1 MRRLPPLGALEAFV
15 VVAQRGTL
23 KAASADLHL
32 SISALSRRIQSLE
45 SHLGLPLFDRRDRV
59 FRLTIEGQTLLDS
72 LVPVFESMTHAFDS
86 VRKDGLESLRIGVLP
101 AFASGWL
108 LPRLARF
115 REAHPR
121 LEVVLDTTPS
131 PLSRLGT
138 GLEAAIVLSDRPEE
152 GLYVRPLPSQSLMA
166 VCAPQLTRGPRA
178 ITSPQ
183 DLSQHTLLVHRD
195 MPELLDAWLDGLDL
209 RDPGPKAVEYY
220 DSGPILLEAAA
231 HGLGV
236 ALAFDFMVP
245 ELLAS
250 GRLVRPFCDHVQS
263 PLNYFFACRPGAVN
277 GRGLKAFHDW
287 LFDELAN
294 DARTV
299 QHPAEE
305 PLPRPRI
312 LRAS

>member
-45 SHLGLPLFDRRDRV
+45 THLGLALFDRRDRIL
-59 FRLTIEGQTLLDS
+59 RLTLEGQTLLDS
-72 LVPVFESMTHAFDS
+72 LVPVFESMTHAFDA
-86 VRKDGLESLRIGVLP
+86 VRRDGLEALRIGVLP

-115 REAHPR
+115 RESHPK

-138 GLEAAIVLSDRPEE
+138 GLDAAIVLSDRAEE
-152 GLYVRPLPSQSLMA
+152 GLYVRPLPSQSLIT
-166 VCAPQLTRGPRA
+166 VCAPQLMVGPKA
-178 ITSPQ
+178 LITPQ
-183 DLSQHTLLVHRD
+183 DISKHTLLVHRD

-245 ELLAS
+245 EMLAL
-250 GRLVRPFCDHVQS
+250 GRLVRPFPEHVRS
-263 PLNYFFACRPGAVN
+263 PLNYYFACRQGAVA

-287 LFDELAN
+287 LFEELAS
-294 DARTV
+294 DVRTLHFPDEQTGPMHAV
-299 QHPAEE
+299 S
-305 PLPRPRI
+305 
-312 LRAS
+312 AS

>member
-23 KAASADLHL
+23 KAASTDLHL

-45 SHLGLPLFDRRDRV
+45 SHLGLALFDRRDRV

-72 LVPVFESMTHAFDS
+72 LVPVFESMIQAFDS
-86 VRKDGLESLRIGVLP
+86 VRRDGLEALRIGVLP

-115 REAHPR
+115 RQAHPR

-138 GLEAAIVLSDRPEE
+138 GLEAAIVLFDRPEE
-152 GLYVRPLPSQSLMA
+152 GLYVRPLPSQSLIA
-166 VCAPQLTRGPRA
+166 VCAPQLTQGARPIR
-178 ITSPQ
+178 SPA
-183 DLSQHTLLVHRD
+183 DLCDHTLMVHRD

-209 RDPGPKAVEYY
+209 RDAGPKAVEYY

-245 ELLAS
+245 QMLAS
-250 GRLVRPFCDHVQS
+250 GRLVRPFSDHVQS

-287 LFDELAN
+287 LFDELAS
-294 DARTV
+294 DAITL
-299 QHPAEE
+299 QHPGEDRVQ
-305 PLPRPRI
+305 LPA
-312 LRAS
+312 LAAS

>member
-23 KAASADLHL
+23 KAASTDLHL

-45 SHLGLPLFDRRDRV
+45 SHLGLALFDRRDRV

-72 LVPVFESMTHAFDS
+72 LVPVFESMIHAFDG
-86 VRKDGLESLRIGVLP
+86 VRKDGLEALRIGVLP

-115 REAHPR
+115 RAANPR

-138 GLEAAIVLSDRPEE
+138 GLEAAIVLAERPEE
-152 GLYVRPLPSQSLMA
+152 GLYVRPLPTQSLIA
-166 VCAPQLTRGPRA
+166 VCAPRLTQGPNA
-178 ITSPQ
+178 IASSA
-183 DLSQHTLLVHRD
+183 DLASHTLLLHRD
-195 MPELLDAWLDGLDL
+195 MPELLDAWLDGLHL
-209 RDPGPKAVEYY
+209 RERGPKAVEYY

-245 ELLAS
+245 EMLAS
-250 GRLVRPFCDHVQS
+250 GRLVRPFTDHVQS
-263 PLNYFFACRPGAVN
+263 PLNYFFACRPGALTS
-277 GRGLKAFHDW
+277 RGLKAFHDW

-294 DARTV
+294 DARTL
-299 QHPAEE
+299 QHPEE
-305 PLPRPRI
+305 QPAH
-312 LRAS
+312 ASATATA